1 MVGNVIWILLEIYLS
16 FQQWKSFENPLRI
29 DKVIAMSLVYYFLG
43 HIKLLQAFSAISNH
57 NRCSMICKVANTCV
71 AQRCFCRPVW
81 SKHLNVRRRSHERS
95 RGDWTIALSVQPC
108 APHRPTGHTTNY
120 AWLMVLVSTDG
131 VSRQLSSHALLST
144 VHVFLMQTRRLP
156 PTTPKNDARR

>member
-1 MVGNVIWILLEIYLS
+1 VRQYTEGMVVNVIWVLLEIYLS

-43 HIKLLQAFSAISNH
+43 HIKLLQALSAISNH

-95 RGDWTIALSVQPC
+95 RGDWTIALSVQQRVHHIGLRDTP
-108 APHRPTGHTTNY
+108 RTTHDSWFWS
-120 AWLMVLVSTDG
+120 AQ
-131 VSRQLSSHALLST
+131 RQLSSHALLST
-144 VHVFLMQTRRLP
+144 VHVF
-156 PTTPKNDARR
+156 